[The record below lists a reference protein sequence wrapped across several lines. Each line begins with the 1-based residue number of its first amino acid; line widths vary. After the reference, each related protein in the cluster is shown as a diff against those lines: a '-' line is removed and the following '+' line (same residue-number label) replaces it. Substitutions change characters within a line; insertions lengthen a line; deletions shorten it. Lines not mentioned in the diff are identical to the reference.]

1 MDRKLFLSYIQNMQ
15 RNNPDMTGFQNSLRA
30 NSWIAPKPIVEQ
42 ALSEGSGGAARPSK
56 AAEEAMRKAAEEAA
70 RKAAE
75 AAGGGGAAPPAN
87 ETPYEKKVREARE
100 RKNGEEE
107 AKAEA
112 ERRAKSRKEFDD
124 ASAWWSD
131 PANVDI
137 AVEWDASNP
146 MPQFTPRDDGI
157 IDGSGLRHNM
167 EVAKW
172 KNKRRQVIPFDDPGT
187 TDYEEYDKKHKERNK
202 PIDFRISKQDKKY

>member
-42 ALSEGSGGAARPSK
+42 APP
-56 AAEEAMRKAAEEAA
+56 
-70 RKAAE
+70 
-75 AAGGGGAAPPAN
+75 AGGGGAAPPSN
-87 ETPYEKKVREARE
+87 ETPYQKRVREAKE
-100 RKNGEEE
+100 RKAAEAE
-107 AKAEA
+107 AKVEA

-131 PANVDI
+131 QANVDA

-146 MPQFTPRDDGI
+146 APQYTPTGF
-157 IDGSGLRHNM
+157 IDGSGYTHQKKL
-167 EVAKW
+167 EAW
-172 KNKRRQVIPFDDPGT
+172 KTKRREVIPHDDPGT

-202 PIDFRISKQDKKY
+202 RLDMSTYKKTK